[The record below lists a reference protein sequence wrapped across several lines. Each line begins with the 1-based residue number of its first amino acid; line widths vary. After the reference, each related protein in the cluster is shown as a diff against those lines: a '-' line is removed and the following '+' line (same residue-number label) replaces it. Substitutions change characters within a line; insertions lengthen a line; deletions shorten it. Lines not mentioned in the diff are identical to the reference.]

1 MWAEFDDSPVT
12 HSVERERTIRI
23 AGGRELRVTPVFD
36 TYWRFAT
43 KRQQLFFAR
52 LAGPPPWTDDP
63 VLATQR
69 FTNAYR
75 ASDRVSQY
83 LIRNVIYDDDRSA
96 EETFFRVLLFKLF
109 NKIETWERLLAAHGE
124 VSWAT
129 FDMARYS
136 RVLDLL
142 MDRGECVYSAAYIM
156 PPPNLGGHRK
166 HENHLRLIVHMMK
179 DGAPQR
185 IADDHSLE
193 EVFQLLK
200 GYPSLGNFLAFQLA
214 IDLNYTS
221 IVNFP
226 EKDFVVA
233 GPGACDGIRKCFSDT
248 AGLTERELIGVV
260 ADIAEEEFNRLGL
273 EFPDLWGRK
282 LQLIDFQNLFCEV
295 DKYAR
300 VLHPNVKGRSGRSRI
315 KQRFV
320 AAASP
325 LPQFYPPKW
334 QLEVPPQFV
343 ALPLKGTERAN

>member
-1 MWAEFDDSPVT
+1 MWAEFDDFPAT
-12 HSVERERTIRI
+12 HSVDCERTIRI
-23 AGGRELRVTPVFD
+23 AGGRTLRVTPVFD

-52 LAGPPPWTDDP
+52 LAGPPPWTDDR
-63 VLATQR
+63 VLATHR

-109 NKIETWERLLAAHGE
+109 NKIETWQRLLGAIGE

-129 FDMARYS
+129 FDIARYS
-136 RVLDLL
+136 RVLDSL
-142 MDRGECVYSAAYIM
+142 MDRGERVYSAAYIM

-185 IADDHSLE
+185 VADAQSLE
-193 EVFQLLK
+193 DVFQILK

-214 IDLNYTS
+214 IDLNYSS
-221 IVNFP
+221 IINFH

-248 AGLTERELIGVV
+248 AGLTERQLIGVV
-260 ADIAEEEFNRLGL
+260 ADIADEEFNRLGL

-320 AAASP
+320 AAAAP

-334 QLEVPPQFV
+334 ELEVPPHF
-343 ALPLKGTERAN
+343 APLPPTSTERAN